1 MHYKQILGLAFL
13 LALPGTSYAD
23 NSNSGLRYGLSY
35 IEG

>member
-1 MHYKQILGLAFL
+1 MTIKFWDWRFL
-13 LALPGTSYAD
+13 LALPGMSYAD

>member
-1 MHYKQILGLAFL
+1 MHDNQIWGLAFL